1 MNESEVSSTTAVET
15 PDTPDTTDADAPVSI
30 GNIPLTPTDLYPAEA
45 IQRSKK
51 GSKGTE
57 TYTLVHVKIP
67 LDKITEL
74 LTKKLNEAG
83 NQVFESWLVREGIKP
98 ACNEATSEAWKIN
111 DAGEVNFDVEKYVT
125 TFWDF
130 FVPSDRRKGGGVSIK
145 DLTERLRAVTPLFT
159 AAIEENNE
167 AEQAYIHALEQ
178 SSRNRTP
185 TPNRSDFIT
194 DEVQNKV
201 RQLLLE
207 VTELNAQIEKKSRPG
222 TSRKGTG
229 RPPGSKNK
237 TKVAPVAVEA

>member
-1 MNESEVSSTTAVET
+1 MEDTNNPPAVET
-15 PDTPDTTDADAPVSI
+15 PVEDTNAPVSI
-30 GNIPLTPTDLYPAEA
+30 GNIPLTPMRNYPAEA

-51 GSKGTE
+51 GSKGAE
-57 TYTLVHVKIP
+57 TYTLVHVKVP
-67 LDKITEL
+67 LNEVTSL
-74 LTKKLNEAG
+74 LVEMLNEAG
-83 NQVFESWLVREGIKP
+83 NQVFESWLVREGIRP
-98 ACNEATSEAWKIN
+98 ACNEATSEAWEVT
-111 DAGEVNFDVEKYVT
+111 DTGEVDFDVQKYVE
-125 TFWDF
+125 TFRDY

-159 AAIEENNE
+159 QAIEENNA
-167 AEQAYIHALEQ
+167 AEQAYITALEQ

-207 VTELNAQIEKKSRPG
+207 VTELNPQIEKKSRPG

-237 TKVAPVAVEA
+237 TKVAPVEAAAS